1 MHDLEDVT
9 GLLFAVASVDR
20 LTLFYTISKERLRLT
35 QLASKLSASTQETS
49 RHLSRLQETKIIEKE
64 SDGCF
69 ILTPF
74 GKILLVLPSLKFLTR
89 HKEYFLTH
97 DISALPLEFIERIG
111 ELEQGAFSHGVGYVL
126 SHTADVFREAEKYAW
141 LCSDNVMDLSTLG
154 GKGAGEDVLLRII
167 VPTASI
173 DKIAPETPRAEP
185 GVKVELRAIDRVNA
199 GLAMNERRA
208 GVTFPDL
215 TGQIDFNGGFGSVD
229 PNFHKWCADLFMF
242 HWNKAKNV

>member
-1 MHDLEDVT
+1 MEDLA

-20 LTLFYTISKERLRLT
+20 LTLFYTIGKERLRLT

-49 RHLSRLQETKIIEKE
+49 RHLSRLQEAKIIERGP
-64 SDGCF
+64 DGCF

-74 GKILLVLPSLKFLTR
+74 GKSLLVLLPSLKFLTR
-89 HKEYFLTH
+89 HKEYFLSH
-97 DISALPLEFIERIG
+97 DISTLPLEFIERIG
-111 ELEQGAFSHGVGYVL
+111 ELEQGEYRHGVGDVL

-173 DKIAPETPRAEP
+173 DEIVPETPRAEL
-185 GVKVELRAIDRVNA
+185 GVKVELRVIDRVNA